1 MKPIALAA
9 AAVTA
14 LLAAACG
21 GSSPPAA
28 GQAASTPSASAAPQV
43 VTFHE
48 TEFKIDP
55 ATLSLKAGTY
65 EFDFVDDG
73 KFGHDFH
80 LAPAGSTTDLA
91 ASSAVLKT
99 GQSGSFTVTLKPGTY
114 TYFCAVPGHKDRGM
128 VGTLTVS

>member
-1 MKPIALAA
+1 MKLIAF
-9 AAVTA
+9 AAVAIPA
-14 LLAAACG
+14 LVVAACG
-21 GSSPPAA
+21 GGSPSAA
-28 GQAASTPSASAAPQV
+28 GQAASTPTSSAAPQV

-48 TEFKIDP
+48 SEFKIDP

-80 LAPAGSTTDLA
+80 LAPAGSTTDVA
-91 ASSAVLKT
+91 ASSAVLKS
-99 GQSGSFTVTLKPGTY
+99 GQSGSFVVTLKPGTY

-128 VGTLTVS
+128 VGTLTVT

>member
-1 MKPIALAA
+1 MKPLALAA

-14 LLAAACG
+14 LLVAACG
-21 GSSPPAA
+21 GSSPSPAA
-28 GQAASTPSASAAPQV
+28 QAGSSSTPSAAPQV

-48 TEFKIDP
+48 SEFKIDP

-80 LAPAGSTTDLA
+80 LAPAGSTTDVA
-91 ASSAVLKT
+91 ASSGVLKS
-99 GQSGSFTVTLKPGTY
+99 GQSGSFTVALKPGTY

-128 VGTLTVS
+128 VGTLTVT